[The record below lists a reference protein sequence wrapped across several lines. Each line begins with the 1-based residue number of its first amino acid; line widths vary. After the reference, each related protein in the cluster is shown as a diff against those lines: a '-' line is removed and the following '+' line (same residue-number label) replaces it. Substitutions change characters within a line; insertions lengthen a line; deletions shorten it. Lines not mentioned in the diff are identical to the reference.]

1 MRMTMLAAVCAVST
15 AGILVGCADGQDKAE
30 IEKLKQ
36 ALTEVRKAKEIEKG
50 NLDNFDDL
58 DFNVFSGQK
67 WDQLGKSHHKD
78 IVVHWPDGRMT
89 KGIQAHIDDLKAM
102 FVYAPDTRIKEHPIR
117 IASGNWTAVSGI
129 IEGTFSQPMPVGDGK
144 TIPPTGK
151 SFKLSMITIGHWKD
165 GVMVEEWL
173 LWDNLTFV
181 KQIGIAK

>member
-1 MRMTMLAAVCAVST
+1 MLAAVCAVST